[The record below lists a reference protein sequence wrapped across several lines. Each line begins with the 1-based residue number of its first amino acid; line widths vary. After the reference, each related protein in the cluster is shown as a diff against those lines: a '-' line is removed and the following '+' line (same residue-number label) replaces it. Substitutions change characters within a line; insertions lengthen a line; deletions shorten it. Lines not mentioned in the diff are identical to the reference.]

1 MPVTTKEQQQKLKE
15 IQASLPWIKN
25 GATDD
30 TYHQSGAEIREKLT
44 PYKADIE
51 GFFVGAKHD
60 YIATFAILVGLDKLT
75 FMKWAAVEN
84 FQLPRASTLP
94 PGPRRVGRP
103 RTVKTTP
110 PEEAE
115 QRRPVVELVPS
126 SDRDT
131 SVQPESSAKPPGP
144 NTQAEDIPLEGG
156 RSIRKSLV
164 EAGVPL
170 RAQMEELDRYRDS
183 VVALEKHYASVRAK
197 TEKILEKY
205 EELITLLNEYIE
217 ITPDEDAGT
226 AT

>member
-1 MPVTTKEQQQKLKE
+1 MPVVSAEQMSKLKE
-15 IQASLPWIKN
+15 IQASLPWIKD
-25 GATDD
+25 GTTDD
-30 TYHQSGAEIREKLT
+30 TYRQTGAEIREKLT
-44 PYKADIE
+44 PYMADIE

-75 FMKWAAVEN
+75 FMKWAADER
-84 FQLPRASTLP
+84 FLLPLASTPP
-94 PGPRRVGRP
+94 PGHRRAGRP
-103 RTVKTTP
+103 RTAKQAP

-126 SDRDT
+126 SDPDT
-131 SVQPESSAKPPGP
+131 SVQSEESVKPPEP
-144 NTQAEDIPLEGG
+144 STQPEDIPSEGG
-156 RSIRKSLV
+156 RTIRKSLV

-170 RAQMEELDRYRDS
+170 RAQMEELGRYRDS

-226 AT
+226 SI